1 MHETHTLSSSLVSDA
16 VGHCVLSQAGCISI
30 SLTQSFPL
38 LYQLPLT
45 VRHLLKASLSHA
57 LPLLFSSSLSLS
69 DVIERM
75 SLPLVFAWQWFNV
88 SVSAGMMRW
97 VYTGKH
103 PPSGPLHLPSPTSSL
118 G

>member
-1 MHETHTLSSSLVSDA
+1 MKQLTLSSSLVSDA
-16 VGHCVLSQAGCISI
+16 VGHCVLSQAGCISF
-30 SLTQSFPL
+30 SQSFP

-45 VRHLLKASLSHA
+45 VWHLLKASLSHA

-75 SLPLVFAWQWFNV
+75 CLPLAFVFAWQWFNV

-97 VYTGKH
+97 VYTGKY